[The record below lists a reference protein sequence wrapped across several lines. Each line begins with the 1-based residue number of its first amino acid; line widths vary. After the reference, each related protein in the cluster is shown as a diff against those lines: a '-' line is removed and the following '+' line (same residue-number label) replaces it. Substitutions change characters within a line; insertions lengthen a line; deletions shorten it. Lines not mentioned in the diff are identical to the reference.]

1 MVVLATRL
9 RIVIHFIP
17 SFKILSWVANIDST
31 AQKMKFSVKNFFS
44 KCDQI
49 FFVVSSTIK
58 RQFITQYGLVLWVI
72 TKKTELFG
80 SV

>member
-1 MVVLATRL
+1 MRL

-49 FFVVSSTIK
+49 FFAVSSTIK

>member
-49 FFVVSSTIK
+49 FFAVSSTIK

>member
-17 SFKILSWVANIDST
+17 SFKILSWLANIDST

-49 FFVVSSTIK
+49 FFAVSSTIK

>member
-9 RIVIHFIP
+9 CIVIHFIP

-49 FFVVSSTIK
+49 FFAVSSTIK